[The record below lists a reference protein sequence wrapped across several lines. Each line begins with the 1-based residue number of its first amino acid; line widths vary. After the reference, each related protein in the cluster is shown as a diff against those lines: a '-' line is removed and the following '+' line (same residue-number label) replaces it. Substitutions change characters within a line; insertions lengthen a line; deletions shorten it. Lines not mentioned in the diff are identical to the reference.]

1 MNFLP
6 TSGLETRVTVLGHLQ
21 RGGEPSPFDRILA
34 TRFGVASCELIAKGD
49 FGKVV
54 TLKAGNITAVD
65 LAKAV
70 KDIRR
75 VSLKDP
81 VIKAAMAVGTFFGV

>member
-1 MNFLP
+1 M
-6 TSGLETRVTVLGHLQ
+6 LGHLQ

-34 TRFGVASCELIAKGD
+34 TRFGVKACELIAKGD

-54 TLKAGNITAVD
+54 VLKSGQIKTVD
-65 LAKAV
+65 LKKTV
-70 KDIRR
+70 GDIKR

-81 VIKAAMAVGTFFGV
+81 VIKAAISVGTSFGI